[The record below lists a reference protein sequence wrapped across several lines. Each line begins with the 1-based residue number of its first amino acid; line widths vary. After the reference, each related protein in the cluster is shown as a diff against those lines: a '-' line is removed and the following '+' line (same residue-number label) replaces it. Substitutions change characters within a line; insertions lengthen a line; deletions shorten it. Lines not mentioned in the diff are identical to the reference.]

1 HWLAVW
7 LIAFLAVAWIVIAR
21 YNSSLA
27 MARELSELRT
37 RRANLE
43 GHRADLERRMRA
55 AESRAVLVPR
65 AQRLG
70 LRLPSDSEI
79 ILLPLPPGDP
89 RCWRSP
95 PRACARSRSWPAA
108 PWSAS
113 PGARRSCSCSSGA
126 AGRRRRGGRAPT
138 RSGRRRGGAPA

>member
-1 HWLAVW
+1 MRLKGRHWLAVW

-21 YNSSLA
+21 FNSSLA

-43 GHRADLERRMRA
+43 GHRADLERRIRA

-89 RCWRSP
+89 R
-95 PRACARSRSWPAA
+95 
-108 PWSAS
+108 
-113 PGARRSCSCSSGA
+113 
-126 AGRRRRGGRAPT
+126 
-138 RSGRRRGGAPA
+138 

>member
-1 HWLAVW
+1 VRLRGRHWLAVW

-27 MARELSELRT
+27 MARELAELRT
-37 RRANLE
+37 RRGNLE
-43 GHRADLERRMRA
+43 GHRADLERRIRA

-79 ILLPLPPGDP
+79 VLLPIPPGDP
-89 RCWRSP
+89 R
-95 PRACARSRSWPAA
+95 
-108 PWSAS
+108 
-113 PGARRSCSCSSGA
+113 
-126 AGRRRRGGRAPT
+126 
-138 RSGRRRGGAPA
+138 

>member
-1 HWLAVW
+1 VRLKGRHWLAVW

-27 MARELSELRT
+27 MARELAGLRA
-37 RRANLE
+37 RRADLD
-43 GHRADLERRMRA
+43 GHRADLERRIRA

-79 ILLPLPPGDP
+79 ILVPLPAGDP
-89 RCWRSP
+89 R
-95 PRACARSRSWPAA
+95 
-108 PWSAS
+108 
-113 PGARRSCSCSSGA
+113 
-126 AGRRRRGGRAPT
+126 
-138 RSGRRRGGAPA
+138 

>member
-1 HWLAVW
+1 MRLKGRHWLAVW

-27 MARELSELRT
+27 MARALAELRT

-43 GHRADLERRMRA
+43 GHRADLERRIRA

-79 ILLPLPPGDP
+79 ILLPLAPGDP
-89 RCWRSP
+89 R
-95 PRACARSRSWPAA
+95 
-108 PWSAS
+108 
-113 PGARRSCSCSSGA
+113 
-126 AGRRRRGGRAPT
+126 
-138 RSGRRRGGAPA
+138 

>member
-1 HWLAVW
+1 VRLKGRHWLAAW

-27 MARELSELRT
+27 MARELAERRT
-37 RRANLE
+37 RRAHLE
-43 GHRADLERRMRA
+43 GHRADLELRIRA

-79 ILLPLPPGDP
+79 ILVPLPARGP
-89 RCWRSP
+89 R
-95 PRACARSRSWPAA
+95 
-108 PWSAS
+108 
-113 PGARRSCSCSSGA
+113 
-126 AGRRRRGGRAPT
+126 
-138 RSGRRRGGAPA
+138 

>member
-1 HWLAVW
+1 MLKGRHWLAVW

-43 GHRADLERRMRA
+43 GHRADLERRIRA

-65 AQRLG
+65 AQRLR
-70 LRLPSDSEI
+70 LRPPPDPAT

-89 RCWRSP
+89 PRVRSP
-95 PRACARSRSWPAA
+95 PR
-108 PWSAS
+108 
-113 PGARRSCSCSSGA
+113 
-126 AGRRRRGGRAPT
+126 
-138 RSGRRRGGAPA
+138 

>member
-1 HWLAVW
+1 VRLKGRHWLAVW

-55 AESRAVLVPR
+55 AESRTVLVPR

-89 RCWRSP
+89 R
-95 PRACARSRSWPAA
+95 
-108 PWSAS
+108 
-113 PGARRSCSCSSGA
+113 
-126 AGRRRRGGRAPT
+126 
-138 RSGRRRGGAPA
+138 

>member
-1 HWLAVW
+1 MRLKGRRWLAVW

-27 MARELSELRT
+27 MARELAELRT

-43 GHRADLERRMRA
+43 GHRADLERRLRA

-89 RCWRSP
+89 R
-95 PRACARSRSWPAA
+95 
-108 PWSAS
+108 
-113 PGARRSCSCSSGA
+113 
-126 AGRRRRGGRAPT
+126 
-138 RSGRRRGGAPA
+138 

>member
-1 HWLAVW
+1 MRLKGRHWLAVW

-27 MARELSELRT
+27 MARELAEMRT

-43 GHRADLERRMRA
+43 GHRADLERRIRA

-79 ILLPLPPGDP
+79 ILLPLPLGDP
-89 RCWRSP
+89 R
-95 PRACARSRSWPAA
+95 
-108 PWSAS
+108 
-113 PGARRSCSCSSGA
+113 
-126 AGRRRRGGRAPT
+126 
-138 RSGRRRGGAPA
+138 